1 MSVPRR
7 LVFKNKGLID
17 IEAILTFGVSVK
29 ENDNPIGKFG
39 TGFKYAIAA
48 ILRESG
54 RCHVLRG
61 KSIYLFFARPTTIRG
76 KPFKAVYIKTPS
88 GERLACNF
96 TTELG
101 KNWEPW
107 MAIRELYSNM
117 LDEGG
122 EVLLDGNWSGGQDN
136 ETQIILE
143 GEMWGKLWQERDSFI
158 LTSAPIARTDY
169 VDFHPGQ
176 SHYLFFNGLRVYRA
190 EKPFRYTYNIKLDLF
205 LTEDRT
211 IAYPWQAE
219 DYICKGLLSL
229 NNPTLLYS
237 ILAEPAPGLEYA
249 EHEIKF
255 PENFP
260 ASDEALEV
268 IRRLREPARGAP
280 HFSSSY
286 YGYSGLDSYYKK
298 AKQKQ
303 ISTLESEHLSERDYL
318 ASKPISTILVE
329 ELGLFEAISFTRGLD
344 LSDGYYWDQEKD
356 ILYFPLETLHGD
368 QKEMIARAFKEY
380 LKHCSDAQKVIF
392 VDKMATAC
400 LTAYLKG

>member
-1 MSVPRR
+1 MSSR
-7 LVFKNKGLID
+7 LVFRNKGLID

-29 ENDNPIGKFG
+29 ETDNPIGKFG
-39 TGFKYAIAA
+39 TGFKYAIAC

-61 KSIYLFFARPTTIRG
+61 KQIYLFFSRPVKIRG
-76 KPFKAVYIKTPS
+76 KDFKAVFLKTPS
-88 GERLACNF
+88 GERIACNF
-96 TTELG
+96 TTDLG
-101 KNWEPW
+101 KNWQPW

-122 EVLLDGNWSGGQDN
+122 EVILDGNWSGGEEDT
-136 ETQIILE
+136 TQVILE
-143 GEMWGKLWQERDSFI
+143 GALWSELWQDRDSFI
-158 LTSAPIARTDY
+158 LTSKPIAETFYADI
-169 VDFHPGQ
+169 HEGESQ
-176 SHYLFFNGLRVYRA
+176 YLFFNGLRVYKSD
-190 EKPFRYTYNIKLDLF
+190 KPFQYTYNIKYDGLI

-211 IAYPWQAE
+211 LAYSWQAE
-219 DYICKGLLSL
+219 DYICKALLDL
-229 NNPTLLYS
+229 KDKKILYRV
-237 ILAEPAPGLEYA
+237 LAEPAPGLEFA

-255 PENFP
+255 PENYE

-286 YGYSGLDSYYKK
+286 YSYSGLDRYYKK
-298 AKQKQ
+298 AKQQQ
-303 ISTLESEHLSERDYL
+303 IATLESESLSERDYL
-318 ASKPISTILVE
+318 ASKPITTILVD
-329 ELGLFEAISFTRGLD
+329 ELKLFETISFTRGLD
-344 LSDGYYWDQEKD
+344 LSDGYYWDQERD

-380 LKHCSDAQKVIF
+380 LKHCSETQRGDF
-392 VDKMATAC
+392 CEKMATAS